1 MSFWKFI
8 QFIAPT
14 LLLLLITMTGTS
26 SMELNS
32 KVVTTRGI
40 TFDFEPHPDS
50 DHEELHAILNG
61 KYRRG
66 LKMTVLE
73 MQENERVYTNKGNG
87 AEFINLKCVEN
98 IKEFFISKMISIS
111 PLVQSAIIRKE

>member
-26 SMELNS
+26 SMELTL
-32 KVVTTRGI
+32 KPVTTRGI
-40 TFDFEPHPDS
+40 AFDFEPHPDS

-61 KYRRG
+61 KYCHE
-66 LKMTVLE
+66 LKMTVAE
-73 MQENERVYTNKGNG
+73 MQEDERVYTTEGNG
-87 AEFINLKCVEN
+87 EEFITVKCVEN